1 MKSSSTVSLKRT
13 KVVSGLPTAIPVLQ
27 YGWRIT
33 YGPPDDEYDQRQFQV
48 KNLAVEVRRADFC
61 AGQLKM
67 WGCVNL
73 GVFQLFCQRFLRV
86 RGRVLSV
93 GRRPFFV
100 GRRPFFIGRRPFF
113 TVAWGNA
120 PGMDV
125 RSDAFGRRPCSSYL
139 SIPDV
144 RFAIL
149 DFVAFEKLAELLLKR
164 LRSVMRFLIAN
175 ILFCIRQ
182 MCWAH

>member
-1 MKSSSTVSLKRT
+1 
-13 KVVSGLPTAIPVLQ
+13 
-27 YGWRIT
+27 
-33 YGPPDDEYDQRQFQV
+33 
-48 KNLAVEVRRADFC
+48 
-61 AGQLKM
+61 M

-93 GRRPFFV
+93 GRRPFF
-100 GRRPFFIGRRPFF
+100 

-125 RSDAFGRRPCSSYL
+125 RSNAFGRRPCSSYL

-144 RFAIL
+144 LFVIL
-149 DFVAFEKLAELLLKR
+149 DIVAFEKLAELLLKR
-164 LRSVMRFLIAN
+164 LRSVMLFLIAN